1 MQYITA
7 NLISILVQEL
17 AMLPV
22 SLTAGTTA
30 LPHQEYMYSCCTHN
44 TIVRFG
50 GLSQPDCWYNQW
62 LYSLG
67 VVLLMH

>member
-1 MQYITA
+1 
-7 NLISILVQEL
+7 
-17 AMLPV
+17 MLPV
-22 SLTAGTTA
+22 SLTAGATA

-44 TIVRFG
+44 TIVRLG

-62 LYSLG
+62 LYSVG